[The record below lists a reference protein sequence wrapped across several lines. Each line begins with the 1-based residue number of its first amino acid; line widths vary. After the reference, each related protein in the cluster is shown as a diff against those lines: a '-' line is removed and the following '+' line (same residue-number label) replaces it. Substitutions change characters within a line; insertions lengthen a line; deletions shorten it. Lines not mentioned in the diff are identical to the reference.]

1 MASPANALFRASRPL
16 FRQATLGAPARQAF
30 RAQARQNFYQGS
42 GRRWQSTDGAHQ
54 QQQQQQSWFNRM
66 WESEVGFK
74 TVHFWAPVMKAIPA
88 NQSITSKLRYVQL
101 LTRLTLQWALV
112 LAGISD
118 FARPAEK
125 LSFTQNL
132 ALTCT
137 GIIWT
142 RCLAAVNF
150 FLGMVGLVQITRIA
164 KYESAKKAGL
174 QGAIEDIKADAKQ
187 TIKEVKA

>member
-1 MASPANALFRASRPL
+1 MSSTTVFRASRPL
-16 FRQATLGAPARQAF
+16 FRQAFGGAAPARQAF
-30 RAQARQNFYQGS
+30 RQNFRQGS
-42 GRRWQSTDGAHQ
+42 GRRWQSTDGAQ

-74 TVHFWAPVMKAIPA
+74 TVHFWAPVMK
-88 NQSITSKLRYVQL
+88 
-101 LTRLTLQWALV
+101 WALV

-142 RCLAAVNF
+142 RWCLIIKPKNYLLAAVNF

-164 KYESAKKAGL
+164 KYESDKKAGL
-174 QGAIEDIKADAKQ
+174 KGAIEDIKADAKE
-187 TIKEVKA
+187 TVKEIKG